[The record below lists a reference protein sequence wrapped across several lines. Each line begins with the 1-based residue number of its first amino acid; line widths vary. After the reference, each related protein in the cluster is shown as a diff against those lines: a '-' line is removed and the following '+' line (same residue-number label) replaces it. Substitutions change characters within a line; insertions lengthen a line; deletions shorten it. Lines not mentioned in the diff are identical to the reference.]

1 MELESQL
8 AAEKRESASQLANLR
23 SMLDAAKRRA
33 SESETDAFQ
42 GYDRAVMRAE
52 EVTHHICHVIGF
64 NC

>member
-8 AAEKRESASQLANLR
+8 ASEKRETASQLAHLR
-23 SMLDAAKRRA
+23 SMLETAKRRA

-52 EVTHHICHVIGF
+52 EVHIILVFYH
-64 NC
+64 